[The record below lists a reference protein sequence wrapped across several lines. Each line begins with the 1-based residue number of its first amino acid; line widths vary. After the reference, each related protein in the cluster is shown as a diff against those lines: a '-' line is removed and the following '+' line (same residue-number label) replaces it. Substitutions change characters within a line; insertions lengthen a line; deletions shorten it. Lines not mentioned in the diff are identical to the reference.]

1 MAASIETLRRDGCR
15 IGDELIIDA
24 AAESLRQAATRV
36 LSVEVGAITPDEL
49 PAPAPAPSAPD
60 NMDVEAPAPLSLDEL
75 LEEDEES
82 ARRRREVE
90 VEEAR
95 RLAAAPTAAAIR
107 EAYAREQ
114 AAAQPAEAPA
124 AAPASDEQGRVAVGA
139 VGVPAAA
146 PVPAPAPAPTPRD
159 IATALA
165 DLGVRVDM
173 TSAADN
179 PFLLLLLKVARAARL
194 VEGERGGKFLPQ
206 EWILATS
213 LDYYFRKGM
222 LPLEPGKRG
231 SGEPLRQFLATLL
244 NRAPMAIT
252 KKFIAEEMELGEVY
266 FKPQVVDLTKA
277 VRTFRD
283 QVEAFVASQGDRP
296 YHGVSEEKS
305 RSKNPWRAYV
315 TIPTEHRKVRDK
327 FETVYLGV
335 FPTKKAAACAVDE
348 FIKNDYR
355 FDEAYVRKN
364 SNRIKYKKDFETMTE
379 EMKAAAK
386 VGRLAALK
394 EAPAPAPAAPGGT
407 APSAAAKPRAKPAAA
422 KPRAA
427 RRAAPPVAAASPGQ
441 YRGKSTIYV
450 DALPPLDSFPAQ
462 PMPAYDSVINFNRST
477 KANTANWCVMC
488 GKPSGTGD
496 GCVKIPSNN
505 KDVCNTCDSTFWKH
519 NESGAYFK
527 WCKGKKNFQ
536 EIHAFLEVRR
546 SAVAL
551 VQSTGGTCTSGAA
564 SDDPG
569 TSIDG
574 AASAA
579 TAGRRPAAARQRG
592 AARRRARA
600 GCCCAGRPHDGRLSS
615 HF

>member
-1 MAASIETLRRDGCR
+1 MAKSIEALRRDGIR
-15 IGDELIIDA
+15 PGREGLVDDAVELLSEVATDVLSELAGAIRPDEAPAPAPAAPAPDSMDVDAPLAAETPVAAPVADEEGSVAVGAVGALA
-24 AAESLRQAATRV
+24 AA
-36 LSVEVGAITPDEL
+36 
-49 PAPAPAPSAPD
+49 PAPAPAP
-60 NMDVEAPAPLSLDEL
+60 
-75 LEEDEES
+75 
-82 ARRRREVE
+82 
-90 VEEAR
+90 
-95 RLAAAPTAAAIR
+95 AA
-107 EAYAREQ
+107 E
-114 AAAQPAEAPA
+114 
-124 AAPASDEQGRVAVGA
+124 
-139 VGVPAAA
+139 
-146 PVPAPAPAPTPRD
+146 TPRD
-159 IATALA
+159 AATALA

-441 YRGKSTIYV
+441 HRGKSTIYV

-536 EIHAFLEVRR
+536 EIHAFADNLTASKCDEAR
-546 SAVAL
+546 SRWSSPRAVPAPAAPPPTIPAPVL
-551 VQSTGGTCTSGAA
+551 TEPPPLLPPAGVPQPPANAVQPVAA
-564 SDDPG
+564 P
-569 TSIDG
+569 
-574 AASAA
+574 A
-579 TAGRRPAAARQRG
+579 PAAAALG
-592 AARRRARA
+592 V
-600 GCCCAGRPHDGRLSS
+600 PMTDD
-615 HF
+615 